1 MTDFEPEMELTFVYV
16 VKRGCKRMV
25 TNEEMHH
32 YMDTHSPYLL
42 QLSYMYVKDWSSAE
56 DIVQEVFIQ
65 FFKTF
70 DQYEQ
75 RASVKTYLTKMTI
88 HKCYDYLRSFAS
100 RKKTL
105 MKLIAQKQPV
115 SYEFQNPVGQSEMMQ
130 SVLNLPMKY
139 REMIILYYYEELTTS
154 EIAMLLSLSD
164 NTVKTRLRRAREK
177 LKIHITNE
185 DWRELLHE

>member
-1 MTDFEPEMELTFVYV
+1 ML
-16 VKRGCKRMV
+16 

-32 YMDTHSPYLL
+32 YMDTHIPYLL
-42 QLSYMYVKDWSSAE
+42 QLSFMYVKDWSRAE

-65 FFKTF
+65 FFRTF

-88 HKCYDYLRSFAS
+88 HKCYDDLRSIAS
-100 RKKTL
+100 RKRTL
-105 MKLIAQKQPV
+105 MKLITLKQPI
-115 SYEFQNPVGQSEMMQ
+115 SYEIQSPMEQSEVMQ
-130 SVLNLPMKY
+130 YVLKLPMKY

-154 EIAMLLSLSD
+154 EIAILLSLSD
-164 NTVKTRLRRAREK
+164 NTVKTRLRRARER